1 MSSSVHSPTQPVL
14 PVNGKLPIADNG
26 HVTAAKTAKQKEP
39 AAPTQKRKGLRS
51 DRLLH
56 LVVVVYLGLIVLI
69 VVGGAIFLTYSKLE
83 TPEILVTV
91 GAASIGAIAGLL
103 VPSPLSK

>member
-1 MSSSVHSPTQPVL
+1 MSSSVHSPTQPVF

-26 HVTAAKTAKQKEP
+26 HVTAAKTAKQKEAVP
-39 AAPTQKRKGLRS
+39 PTQKRRSLRS

-56 LVVVVYLGLIVLI
+56 MVVVVYLGLVLLM
-69 VVGGAIFLTYSKLE
+69 VVGGAIFLSYFKLQ
-83 TPEILVTV
+83 TPEILATV

-103 VPSPLSK
+103 APSPLSK